1 MLMVVPIAA
10 MRVEHRDVA
19 PLERLPLDGAIEIVE
34 ALRPAAYQRTQHDRG
49 VLVKGCA
56 EHRWHRQ
63 DDMPRDDAFV
73 EDPAD
78 LAHPVV
84 HGDFGA
90 AQAQGGF
97 AAHRH
102 HVLPLTTVGRQRYA
116 QASAGEKARADQGSC
131 NAGWGDQLD
140 TDDRDGGLTCMGID
154 DKHIKEGAL
163 FLHGQIES
171 VLIIFSSP
179 YRGVEHAV

>member
-1 MLMVVPIAA
+1 MLPTRSLGLIATTGGKHMQMGMILPIAA

-63 DDMPRDDAFV
+63 DDMPIDDAFV

-90 AQAQGGF
+90 AQAPGGF

-102 HVLPLTTVGRQRYA
+102 HVLPLTTVQTAVFHVPDLRGVA
-116 QASAGEKARADQGSC
+116 TGEHLAHQ
-131 NAGWGDQLD
+131 
-140 TDDRDGGLTCMGID
+140 TIVIGGLITWMG
-154 DKHIKEGAL
+154 
-163 FLHGQIES
+163 
-171 VLIIFSSP
+171 VLQHLPVIGKDP
-179 YRGVEHAV
+179 LKDAPVP